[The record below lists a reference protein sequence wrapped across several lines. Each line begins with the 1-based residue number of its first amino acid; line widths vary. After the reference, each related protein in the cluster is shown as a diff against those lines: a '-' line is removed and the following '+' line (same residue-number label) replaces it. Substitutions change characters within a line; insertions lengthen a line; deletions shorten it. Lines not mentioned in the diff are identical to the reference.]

1 MQLVQIK
8 NLNFKLN
15 DTRILKKI
23 SLCIQSNEKILLA
36 GANGAGKSTLLRLIA
51 GLHIVRTYDE
61 FSVLG
66 NKIPQDQCNG
76 LSYLGNKWERNI
88 SFGGTTPYTADIK
101 VKNMLKMWQDE
112 YKDRR
117 DDLVDI
123 LNIDLDW
130 SMCTLSDGQRKK
142 VQIMLAL
149 LKPFKLLIID
159 EFLNELDIIT
169 RDRFFNYIINECNTR
184 KCSIIYATHI
194 FDNLDKW
201 IDNVI
206 FISQGTCNPKISMK
220 KFIQNNTLY
229 NTIKNNIENDYKN
242 TKTDNQQKPTFFTTQ
257 GYSSG
262 RLKRKAFTNI

>member
-15 DTRILKKI
+15 DTQILNKI
-23 SLCIQSNEKILLA
+23 DLCIQSNEKILLA

-51 GLHIVRTYDE
+51 GLHIVRTYEE
-61 FSVLG
+61 FNILG
-66 NKIPQDQCNG
+66 DKIPQDQCNG
-76 LSYLGNKWERNI
+76 LAYLGNKWERSI
-88 SFGGTTPYTADIK
+88 SFGGTTPYIADIK

-117 DDLVDI
+117 NSLVDI
-123 LNIDLDW
+123 LKINLEW
-130 SMCTLSDGQRKK
+130 SMNTLSDGQRKK

-169 RDRFFNYIINECNTR
+169 RDRFFNYIINECNSR

-206 FISQGTCNPKISMK
+206 FISQGTCTSKVSMQ
-220 KFIQNNTLY
+220 KFIQNDTLY
-229 NTIKNNIENDYKN
+229 NTIKNNIENDYENLNK
-242 TKTDNQQKPTFFTTQ
+242 DNQNHSTFFTSQ

-262 RLKRKAFTNI
+262 RLKNKILPSV